1 MLKKRLIGIV
11 TVKNGLAVQSFGYS
25 RYLPLGRP
33 EIIVQ
38 TLDRWGVDEIL
49 VQCIDRTIA
58 ESGPDFNI
66 LDKICRMG
74 ITTPLIYA
82 GGIRNVMDAKNV
94 IKNGADR
101 VMVDFVLHHDPA
113 IVKNIALELGTQA
126 LIANIL
132 IRNLEEV
139 SLMLNYR
146 SGEEKPLAESIT
158 CLPIDWVSEILITD
172 WLNEGISGAFSLD
185 VLKII
190 SLIKKPVI
198 CFGGI
203 STVEQIKNLLDISE
217 VVAVGIGNF
226 LNYKE
231 HALQLFKNKI
241 VGASIRPSYYEIH
254 RY

>member
-1 MLKKRLIGIV
+1 M
-11 TVKNGLAVQSFGYS
+11 
-25 RYLPLGRP
+25 
-33 EIIVQ
+33 
-38 TLDRWGVDEIL
+38 
-49 VQCIDRTIA
+49 
-58 ESGPDFNI
+58 
-66 LDKICRMG
+66 
-74 ITTPLIYA
+74 
-82 GGIRNVMDAKNV
+82 
-94 IKNGADR
+94 
-101 VMVDFVLHHDPA
+101 
-113 IVKNIALELGTQA
+113 
-126 LIANIL
+126 
-132 IRNLEEV
+132 
-139 SLMLNYR
+139 
-146 SGEEKPLAESIT
+146 
-158 CLPIDWVSEILITD
+158 PIDWVSEILITD

>member
-1 MLKKRLIGIV
+1 
-11 TVKNGLAVQSFGYS
+11 
-25 RYLPLGRP
+25 
-33 EIIVQ
+33 
-38 TLDRWGVDEIL
+38 
-49 VQCIDRTIA
+49 
-58 ESGPDFNI
+58 
-66 LDKICRMG
+66 
-74 ITTPLIYA
+74 
-82 GGIRNVMDAKNV
+82 
-94 IKNGADR
+94 
-101 VMVDFVLHHDPA
+101 MVDFVLHHDPA

-231 HALQLFKNKI
+231 HALQLFKNKTSHLI
-241 VGASIRPSYYEIH
+241 FL
-254 RY
+254 